1 MARFGLRADRAANF
15 RPGPGRANLQAQ
27 NRAKMGRRALTG
39 PWKTGPGRAKTGRA
53 TARHKPSSALQGFKG
68 GIPHI
73 FLVHVKTNNFFLF
86 AFFLIKIVPL
96 FLLQYKFQ
104 DKML

>member
-1 MARFGLRADRAANF
+1 MARFGPRADRAADF

-53 TARHKPSSALQGFKG
+53 TARHKPKIYTEQHFKVNFSVKLIIKSSLN
-68 GIPHI
+68 
-73 FLVHVKTNNFFLF
+73 LTNL
-86 AFFLIKIVPL
+86 
-96 FLLQYKFQ
+96 
-104 DKML
+104 

>member
-1 MARFGLRADRAANF
+1 MARFGPRADRAADF

-53 TARHKPSSALQGFKG
+53 TARHKPRLNANVSLKKQTKKTTILLDFQTK
-68 GIPHI
+68 
-73 FLVHVKTNNFFLF
+73 FLKANNPE
-86 AFFLIKIVPL
+86 KIA
-96 FLLQYKFQ
+96 
-104 DKML
+104 M